1 MEFKNVIFAIVLSF
15 AVLLSWS
22 LFFETPQ
29 VEKQNENQQTEIVKK
44 NNTTSSDVPTVDTKN
59 GAQAISRENSIKGSD
74 RFYFENKNVKG
85 SITLKGALI
94 DDIVFKNYK
103 EEINDNRKVVYL
115 NPKETKDGY
124 FIETGWATSNLE
136 KASVHSSDSEWKVK
150 VNKKL

>member
-29 VEKQNENQQTEIVKK
+29 VEKQNENQQTDVVKK
-44 NNTTSSDVPTVDTKN
+44 NNTTNSDVPTVDTKN

-115 NPKETKDGY
+115 NPKETKE
-124 FIETGWATSNLE
+124 IQ
-136 KASVHSSDSEWKVK
+136 
-150 VNKKL
+150 

>member
-29 VEKQNENQQTEIVKK
+29 VERQNENQQTEIVKK
-44 NNTTSSDVPTVDTKN
+44 NNTTNSDVPTVNTEN
-59 GAQAISRENSIKGSD
+59 GAPAISRENSIKGSD

-94 DDIVFKNYK
+94 DDIIFKNYK
-103 EEINDNRKVVYL
+103 KEINDNRKVVYL
-115 NPKETKDGY
+115 NPKETTDGY
-124 FIETGWATSNLE
+124 FIETG
-136 KASVHSSDSEWKVK
+136 
-150 VNKKL
+150 